1 MTVPTSQ
8 SPAGALK
15 IKEMPTVDRPRERLR
30 SLGAQALSTTELIAT
45 VLGSGGKGASALS
58 CAQLVLEQAGG
69 SLGRLGSMPLA
80 ALTRVRGVGR
90 ARATAVHAALE
101 LGRRMAGEAREAAF
115 LAREA
120 LESKS
125 TPP

>member
-45 VLGSGGKGASALS
+45 VLGSSVSASTDAMVWTNFASPTEFAFYEMRQTTGPFVTGLS
-58 CAQLVLEQAGG
+58 MTA
-69 SLGRLGSMPLA
+69 RLGN
-80 ALTRVRGVGR
+80 
-90 ARATAVHAALE
+90 
-101 LGRRMAGEAREAAF
+101 
-115 LAREA
+115 
-120 LESKS
+120 
-125 TPP
+125 